1 MSSGVPIW
9 AMERGMRGEEKRR
22 GMQMRGRREGYQER
36 WVGYS
41 KRCCEDERKRLR
53 VRGGARTEVYV

>member
-36 WVGYS
+36 W
-41 KRCCEDERKRLR
+41 
-53 VRGGARTEVYV
+53 GGVFKEML